1 MADVSDY
8 PDAVRRIAA
17 ADVSPD
23 STTRDDVLTD
33 LAGGSAPQ
41 IDREVAG
48 NFADA
53 VVTEEKVVE
62 ALEARGELPSEA
74 DVREWSGALD
84 EYDLGERVNSV
95 ARSVS
100 DDAVVTVEE
109 VDRAVGEREASKRGG
124 EPVFREEVETAVE
137 QAGEG
142 KQFVGS
148 SSSDVTG
155 EKAREVG
162 APRESEYRAAGA
174 SALQGRRVETD
185 EGAAFAV
192 ESVDG
197 ETIGVYGGTTAAREA
212 AAAETG
218 AENLGTV
225 GLDDVEA
232 RQEPGRTEIRLRGR
246 TVGEVTVD

>member
-1 MADVSDY
+1 MADISDY
-8 PDAVRRIAA
+8 PDAVRRIAD

-23 STTRDDVLTD
+23 STTETDVLTD
-33 LAGGSAPQ
+33 LAGSDAPQ
-41 IDREVAG
+41 IGRETAQ

-53 VVTEEKVVE
+53 VLTEDMVVE
-62 ALEARGELPSEA
+62 ALEARSEVPSEA
-74 DVREWSGALD
+74 DVEEWSGALD
-84 EYDLGERVNSV
+84 AYDLSDRTQSV
-95 ARSVS
+95 ADGVR
-100 DDAVVTVEE
+100 DAVVTRED
-109 VDRAVGEREASKRGG
+109 VDRAVGERERSKRGG
-124 EPVFREEVETAVE
+124 EPVFREEVETAVSE
-137 QAGEG
+137 AGEG

-148 SSSDVTG
+148 SSSDVSS

-174 SALQGRRVETD
+174 SALHGRRVETD

-197 ETIGVYGGTTAAREA
+197 ETIGVYGGTTAARQA
-212 AAAETG
+212 AAEETG

-225 GLDDVEA
+225 GLEDVEA
-232 RQEPGRTEIRLRGR
+232 RQEPGRTEIQLRGR